1 MQRKTLQNS
10 CSVSGKG
17 IHSGKNCSVTILPN
31 KSQKGIIF
39 ERTDLE
45 TKNQV
50 CASLDFVQTDSQ
62 RQTIL
67 QSQDVR
73 IQTPEH
79 LLASL
84 FAFGISDAKIQI
96 DSEEVPILDG
106 SAKVFW
112 QKLNRVGTEILNE
125 KIQPLKI
132 TQSYEVRKND
142 SFIKVSPSDYFLAK
156 ISSNFKEIGFLEETY
171 TLKDFPQVSQ
181 ARTFCYLSEVEFLL
195 KAGLIQGG
203 SLDSAFVI
211 IDSEPTEFLKSNF
224 PNFNFEQDFAKGKI
238 ISSEGNNFRIPKEPL
253 AHKFL
258 DLVGDFSLLQ
268 IPILAKVEAVSPS
281 HRLNHKILKE
291 IFSNEFQR
299 IQKLRV

>member
-1 MQRKTLQNS
+1 MQRKTLRKS
-10 CSVSGKG
+10 FSVLGKG
-17 IHSGKNCSVTILPN
+17 IHSGKNCSVTILPH
-31 KSQKGIIF
+31 KSRKGIIF

-45 TKNQV
+45 AKQQV
-50 CASLDFVQTDSQ
+50 CASLDLVQTDSQ

-73 IQTPEH
+73 VQTPEH

-84 FAFGISDAKIQI
+84 FASGITDAKIQI
-96 DSEEVPILDG
+96 DCEEVPILDG
-106 SAKVFW
+106 SAKIFW
-112 QKLNRVGTEILNE
+112 QEINRVGTEVFNSE
-125 KIQPLKI
+125 IQPLKI
-132 TQSYEVRKND
+132 QKNYKVREGNSY
-142 SFIKVSPSDYFLAK
+142 IKVSPSDSFSAK
-156 ISSNFKEIGFLEETY
+156 ISSNFKEVGFLEETY
-171 TLKDFPQVSQ
+171 TLEDFPQIAQ

-203 SLDSAFVI
+203 NLDSAFVI
-211 IDSEPTEFLKSNF
+211 VDSEPTDFLKRNF
-224 PNFNFEQDFAKGKI
+224 PNFDFEQNFSGSKI
-238 ISSEGNNFRIPKEPL
+238 ISSEGDNFRIPKEPL

-268 IPILAKVEAVSPS
+268 IPILAKVEAISPS

-299 IQKLRV
+299 IQKLRA

>member
-10 CSVSGKG
+10 FSISGKG
-17 IHSGKNCSVTILPN
+17 IHSGKNCSVTILPH
-31 KSQKGIIF
+31 KSRKGIIF
-39 ERTDLE
+39 ERTDL
-45 TKNQV
+45 KANHQV

-84 FAFGISDAKIQI
+84 FAFGITDAKIQI

-106 SAKVFW
+106 SAKTFW
-112 QKLNRVGTEILNE
+112 REINIVGTEILHE
-125 KIQPLKI
+125 RIEPLEI
-132 TQSYEVRKND
+132 TQRYEIRE
-142 SFIKVSPSDYFLAK
+142 SGSSIKVSPSDSFSAK
-156 ISSNFKEIGFLEETY
+156 ISSNFREIGFLEETY
-171 TLKDFPQVSQ
+171 TLEDFPQISQ
-181 ARTFCYLSEVEFLL
+181 ARTFCYLSEVELLL

-211 IDSEPTEFLKSNF
+211 VDSAPTDFLKSQF
-224 PNFNFEQDFAKGKI
+224 PKFNFEQDFSRIKI

-299 IQKLRV
+299 IQKLRA